1 MNLILNS
8 IESVL
13 ENVLPRNQ
21 VSTSGPSPTPTQFLE
36 RYENL
41 LGIDLGTEYCCVAVY
56 RLPLYLHRER
66 CGNCAQCSNSTAYKF
81 EKPKIVPNRQRNS
94 ITPSYI
100 AFTSSGRLFGEE
112 AKEQTHLNPE
122 NTVFDLKRIIGLPY
136 DDANFH
142 FDRDEDTLWPFKIVS
157 SNGKPKIEVL
167 ESGETKFFPPEV
179 ITSFLLKYLKETA
192 QVFSRG
198 EEICKAVVSVPV
210 YFNNLQRQITIDA
223 CKMAGLEV
231 TSLICETTAAS
242 LAVFLNGLY
251 TMTPI
256 IDYRTIIKNSLVLN
270 IGAGNLILVFKR
282 LNLAT

>member
-21 VSTSGPSPTPTQFLE
+21 VSRPGPSHTPTQFVE

-56 RLPLYLHRER
+56 RLSLNSHREC
-66 CGNCAQCSNSTAYKF
+66 CGNCARCSNSTPYMF
-81 EKPKIVPNRQRNS
+81 EKPEIVPNRQRNS

-122 NTVFDLKRIIGLPY
+122 NTVFDLKRIIGLRY
-136 DDANFH
+136 DDSNFQ
-142 FDRDEDTLWPFKIVS
+142 FDRDEDTLWPFKILN

-167 ESGETKFFPPEV
+167 ECNE
-179 ITSFLLKYLKETA
+179 SF
-192 QVFSRG
+192 
-198 EEICKAVVSVPV
+198 
-210 YFNNLQRQITIDA
+210 
-223 CKMAGLEV
+223 
-231 TSLICETTAAS
+231 
-242 LAVFLNGLY
+242 
-251 TMTPI
+251 
-256 IDYRTIIKNSLVLN
+256 VL
-270 IGAGNLILVFKR
+270 F
-282 LNLAT
+282 